1 MSEPAPDIT
10 LRAVTRE
17 TYEAVCDLDT
27 APDQRDFVS
36 TNTWSLVESH
46 YNPHYV
52 ARAIVAGDAPV
63 GFIMWVPDDAAAPR
77 SVSIWRLMIDK
88 AHQKKGY
95 GRLALERALA
105 EIRRNSAIERIEICY
120 SPANDVARKLYA
132 GFGFREIGMD
142 DDGDEMIAAMP
153 A

>member
-1 MSEPAPDIT
+1 MSEPAPDIA

-27 APDQRDFVS
+27 APDQQDFVS
-36 TNTWSLVESH
+36 TNMWSLVESH

-63 GFIMWVPDDAAAPR
+63 GFIMWVPDDDAAPR

-95 GRLALERALA
+95 GRRALERALE
-105 EIRRNSAIERIEICY
+105 EIRRGPAIERIEICY

-132 GFGFREIGMD
+132 DIGFREVGMD
-142 DDGDEMIAAMP
+142 KDAGEIIASLP

>member
-36 TNTWSLVESH
+36 TNMWSLVESH

-52 ARAIVAGDAPV
+52 ARAIFAGDAPV

-95 GRLALERALA
+95 GRLALERAL
-105 EIRRNSAIERIEICY
+105 EDIKRDPAIERIEICY

-132 GFGFREIGMD
+132 GFGFREVGMD
-142 DDGDEMIAAMP
+142 KDAGEIIAALP

>member
-1 MSEPAPDIT
+1 MSEPAPDIA

-27 APDQRDFVS
+27 APDQQDFVS

-52 ARAIVAGDAPV
+52 ARAIFAGDAPV
-63 GFIMWVPDDAAAPR
+63 GFIMWVPDGEAAPR

-95 GRLALERALA
+95 GRRALERALE
-105 EIRRNSAIERIEICY
+105 EIRRDRVIERIEICY
-120 SPANDVARKLYA
+120 SPANIVAKRLYA

-142 DDGDEMIAAMP
+142 DDGDEMIAAML